1 MKLTYLLLAA
11 TLLSGTTFAQKKNDK
26 LVIGTDGIRIEK
38 DSEKKEGVF
47 IDTDADKNSEKK
59 EEKKFSIEVA
69 MVDIGINSLQ
79 DKTDYTTAAAQN
91 FLQVPAGMQN
101 ENLFTLRTGKSINVN
116 VIPVMGKWRILKTD
130 GQKIY
135 LGLGVGLQMYN
146 FRFNKNI
153 SYVNNSTPAVIL
165 EDSIGFTKN
174 KLGLT
179 YLTIP
184 LMATFKTKLAE
195 KAWLVYGVGV
205 SAGYRIGSWT
215 KQVSSARGKDKNHDP
230 FNLNNFNTC
239 VSGEIGLDGYFRLF
253 ASYQLTALH
262 ETALDQHP
270 FSIGIRFG
278 GI

>member
-11 TLLSGTTFAQKKNDK
+11 TLLSSTAFAQDKTDKKTDK
-26 LVIGTDGIRIEK
+26 LIISGDGIHLEK
-38 DSEKKEGVF
+38 GTGDNKEK
-47 IDTDADKNSEKK
+47 TEKK

-69 MVDIGINSLQ
+69 MVDIGINSLN
-79 DKTDYTTAAAQN
+79 DKTDYTSAAAQN
-91 FLQVPAGMQN
+91 FLQVPASMQN
-101 ENLFTLRTGKSINVN
+101 ENLFTMRTGKSINVN
-116 VIPVMGKWRILKTD
+116 IIPVMGKWRVVKTD
-130 GQKIY
+130 HQKIY

-153 SYVNNSTPAVIL
+153 SYVNNSQPAVIL
-165 EDSIGFTKN
+165 EDSVGFTKN

-179 YLTIP
+179 YLTVP

-205 SAGYRIGSWT
+205 SAGYRIDSWT
-215 KQVSSARGKDKNHDP
+215 KQISSARGKDKNHDQ
-230 FNLNNFNTC
+230 FNLNDFNTC

-278 GI
+278 GL

>member
-11 TLLSGTTFAQKKNDK
+11 ILLSTTAFAQEKTDK
-26 LVIGTDGIRIEK
+26 LVISGDGISIEKGTDK
-38 DSEKKEGVF
+38 DGNGGKKAE
-47 IDTDADKNSEKK
+47 D
-59 EEKKFSIEVA
+59 KKFSLEVA
-69 MVDIGINSLQ
+69 MIDIGINSLN
-79 DKTDYTTAAAQN
+79 DKTDYTTAAARN
-91 FLQVPAGMQN
+91 FLQVPATIQN
-101 ENLFTLRTGKSINVN
+101 DNLFSMRTGKSINVN
-116 VIPVMGKWRILKTD
+116 IAPVMGKWRVLKTK

-153 SYVNNSTPAVIL
+153 SYVNNSNPAVIL

-179 YLTIP
+179 YLTVP
-184 LMATFKTKLAE
+184 LMATFKTKLAD

-205 SAGYRIGSWT
+205 SAGYRIDSWT
-215 KQVSSARGKDKNHDP
+215 KQISSARGKDKNHDA
-230 FNLNNFNTC
+230 FNLNDFNTC
-239 VSGEIGLDGYFRLF
+239 ISGEIGLDDYFRVF

-262 ETALDQHP
+262 TNALDQHP

-278 GI
+278 GL